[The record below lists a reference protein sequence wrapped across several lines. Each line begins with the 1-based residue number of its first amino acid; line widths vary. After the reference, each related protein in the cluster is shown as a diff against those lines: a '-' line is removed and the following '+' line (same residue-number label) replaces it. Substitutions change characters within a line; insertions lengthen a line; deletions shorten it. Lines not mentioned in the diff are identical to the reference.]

1 MWMTQGVFGD
11 DLIAV
16 TTSGEV
22 WRIDSAGNMTQLAD
36 VNAHLEG
43 VIVVPDAPA
52 RFGPLAGKILAGA
65 EGQGLM
71 YAFDTAGNYST
82 YSLGVNIED
91 IELIRPYENFF
102 GVNYGSSRLLGVPYY
117 EINSMVGDIL
127 LTQESHSSSV
137 TGLFW
142 LRWDGS
148 NLQVDQL
155 TYASTSTYANQWE
168 HVTFAPC
175 GIVEIA
181 PVVP

>member
-1 MWMTQGVFGD
+1 
-11 DLIAV
+11 
-16 TTSGEV
+16 
-22 WRIDSAGNMTQLAD
+22 
-36 VNAHLEG
+36 
-43 VIVVPDAPA
+43 
-52 RFGPLAGKILAGA
+52 
-65 EGQGLM
+65 
-71 YAFDTAGNYST
+71 
-82 YSLGVNIED
+82 
-91 IELIRPYENFF
+91 
-102 GVNYGSSRLLGVPYY
+102 LGVPYY